1 MTPITGPVELLV
13 ELDRGGELS
22 LGEQLIGSIREAI
35 RAGRLP
41 PGAALPSTRLLAAE
55 LSVSRGLVSEAYS
68 QLAAEGYLSTRQGA
82 PVRVSAA
89 VRAAT
94 QRAPARSLQER
105 FPYHFHPGL
114 PDLASFP
121 RERWVRSL
129 RAALRESPLDALG
142 YGDPRG
148 LPELR
153 DALTD
158 YLGRVRGAAADTE
171 QMTICTGFMQ
181 GFSLACGVLRGHGVE
196 AIALEDPGWHV
207 HRLIAEE
214 SGLRIVP
221 IPVDAEGLRV
231 EDLIASDAAAVVVT
245 PAHQFPTGAILSPS
259 RRALLVEWAEREER
273 LIVEDDYDA
282 EYRYDRVAVGAL
294 QGLAPERV
302 LYIGSASKRLTPGMR
317 LGWML
322 TPSWLGWQIATA
334 KAVHDGGSETM
345 GQLALR
351 DFIVRGELDRH
362 VRRMRTSY
370 QRRREALLEALACH
384 LPDAQVYEPAHPAA
398 GEPAHPAAG
407 EPAHPAAGEPA
418 HPAAGE
424 PAHPAAGLFEL
435 VGLPDG
441 VDEPALIKA
450 AAARGVGMEGLSLH
464 RFAPG
469 GSPGVLLGFGNLSKP
484 AIEQGVR
491 LLSEAYA
498 EVTELAPSSRGRPGR

>member
-1 MTPITGPVELLV
+1 VELLL

-22 LGEQLIGSIREAI
+22 LGEQLAGGIREAI
-35 RAGRLP
+35 RTGRLA
-41 PGAALPSTRLLAAE
+41 PGAALPSTRGLADE
-55 LSVSRGLVSEAYS
+55 LGVSRGLVSEAYS

-94 QRAPARSLQER
+94 QRAPARSLLER
-105 FPYHFHPGL
+105 YPYHFHPGL
-114 PDLASFP
+114 PALESFP
-121 RERWVRSL
+121 RERWVRAL
-129 RAALRESPLDALG
+129 RAALLESPLDALG

-196 AIALEDPGWHV
+196 SIALEDPGWHL
-207 HRLIAEE
+207 HRLIAEQA
-214 SGLRIVP
+214 GLRIVP

-231 EDLIASDAAAVVVT
+231 DQLIESDAAAVVVT

-259 RRALLVEWAEREER
+259 RRAALVEWAEREEL
-273 LIVEDDYDA
+273 LIVEDDFDA

-302 LYIGSASKRLTPGMR
+302 LYIGSASKRLAPGMR

-322 TPSWLGWQIATA
+322 TPSWLTWQLSTA
-334 KAVHDGGSETM
+334 KAVHDGGSEVI

-351 DFIVRGELDRH
+351 EFIVRGELDRH
-362 VRRMRTSY
+362 VRHMRTVY
-370 QRRREALLEALACH
+370 QRRREALLESLARH
-384 LPDAQVYEPAHPAA
+384 LPEARVYEPEPAHPAA
-398 GEPAHPAAG
+398 SEPTR
-407 EPAHPAAGEPA
+407 
-418 HPAAGE
+418 
-424 PAHPAAGLFEL
+424 PAAGLFEL
-435 VGLPDG
+435 VTLPDG
-441 VDEPALIKA
+441 VQEPALLKVA
-450 AAARGVGMEGLSLH
+450 ATRGVGMEGLALH
-464 RFAPG
+464 RFTPG
-469 GSPGVLLGFGNLSKP
+469 GSPGVLLGFGNLSEP

-498 EVTELAPSSRGRPGR
+498 EVTERTPSSRGRPDR

>member
-1 MTPITGPVELLV
+1 M

-41 PGAALPSTRLLAAE
+41 PGAALPSTRGLAAE

-68 QLAAEGYLSTRQGA
+68 QLVAEGYLSTRQGA
-82 PVRVSAA
+82 PVRVRAA

-148 LPELR
+148 LPESR
-153 DALTD
+153 EALTD

-181 GFSLACGVLRGHGVE
+181 GFSLACGVLRGLGVE
-196 AIALEDPGWHV
+196 SIALEDPGWHV

-214 SGLRIVP
+214 AGLQIVP

-231 EDLIASDAAAVVVT
+231 DELIESDAAAVVVT
-245 PAHQFPTGAILSPS
+245 PAHQFPTGAILSPA
-259 RRALLVEWAEREER
+259 RRAALVEWAEREEL
-273 LIVEDDYDA
+273 LIVEDDFDA

-302 LYIGSASKRLTPGMR
+302 LYIGSASKRLAPGMR

-322 TPSWLGWQIATA
+322 TPSWLAWQIAAA
-334 KAVHDGGSETM
+334 KAVHDGGSEVV

-362 VRRMRTSY
+362 VRRMRTHY
-370 QRRREALLEALACH
+370 QRRREALLEALARH
-384 LPDAQVYEPAHPAA
+384 LPDARISDPAR
-398 GEPAHPAAG
+398 
-407 EPAHPAAGEPA
+407 
-418 HPAAGE
+418 
-424 PAHPAAGLFEL
+424 PAAGLFEL
-435 VGLPDG
+435 VMLPDG

-464 RFAPG
+464 RFTPG
-469 GSPGVLLGFGNLSKP
+469 GSPGVLLGFGNLSEP

-491 LLSEAYA
+491 LLADAYA
-498 EVTELAPSSRGRPGR
+498 AAS

>member
-1 MTPITGPVELLV
+1 MSPRTGPVELLL

-22 LGEQLIGSIREAI
+22 LGEQLAGGIRESI
-35 RAGRLP
+35 RAGRLQ
-41 PGAALPSTRLLAAE
+41 PGTALPSTRGMAAD
-55 LSVSRGLVSEAYS
+55 LGVSRGLVSEAYS
-68 QLAAEGYLSTRQGA
+68 QLAAEGYLATRQGA

-94 QRAPARSLQER
+94 QRAPARSLQGR

-153 DALTD
+153 EALTD
-158 YLGRVRGAAADTE
+158 YLARVRGAAADTE

-196 AIALEDPGWHV
+196 SIALEDPGWHI

-214 SGLRIVP
+214 AGLRIVP
-221 IPVDAEGLRV
+221 IPVDAQGLRV
-231 EDLIASDAAAVVVT
+231 DELIASDAAAVVVT
-245 PAHQFPTGAILSPS
+245 PAHQFPTGAVLSPS
-259 RRALLVEWAEREER
+259 RRAALVEWAEREEL
-273 LIVEDDYDA
+273 LIVEDDFDA

-322 TPSWLGWQIATA
+322 MPSWLAWQISAA
-334 KAVHDGGSETM
+334 KAVQDGGSEVM

-362 VRRMRTSY
+362 VRRMRTHY
-370 QRRREALLEALACH
+370 QRRREALLEALARH
-384 LPDAQVYEPAHPAA
+384 LPEARAS
-398 GEPAHPAAG
+398 GT
-407 EPAHPAAGEPA
+407 
-418 HPAAGE
+418 
-424 PAHPAAGLFEL
+424 AAGLFEL

-441 VDEPALIKA
+441 VDEPALLKA

-464 RFAPG
+464 RFTPG
-469 GSPGVLLGFGNLSKP
+469 GPPGVLLGFGNLSEP

-491 LLSEAYA
+491 LLGEAYR
-498 EVTELAPSSRGRPGR
+498 ETGG

>member
-1 MTPITGPVELLV
+1 MGGGPGRIWDGQGRRTQPGGQPRHGEGRFAPPRGHDGPELLV

-22 LGEQLIGSIREAI
+22 LGEQLVGGIREAI
-35 RAGRLP
+35 RAGRLS
-41 PGAALPSTRLLAAE
+41 PGAALPSTRGLAAE
-55 LSVSRGLVSEAYS
+55 LGVSRGLVSEAYS

-82 PVRVSAA
+82 PVTVSAA

-94 QRAPARSLQER
+94 QRPPARSLLES

-121 RERWVRSL
+121 RDRWLRSL

-148 LPELR
+148 QPELR
-153 DALTD
+153 EALTD

-196 AIALEDPGWHV
+196 SIALEDPGWHI
-207 HRLIAEE
+207 HRLIAEQA
-214 SGLRIVP
+214 GLQIVP
-221 IPVDAEGLRV
+221 IPVDAEGLQV
-231 EDLIASDAAAVVVT
+231 DELIKSDAAAVVVT

-259 RRALLVEWAEREER
+259 RRAALVEWAEREEL
-273 LIVEDDYDA
+273 LIVEDDFDA

-322 TPSWLGWQIATA
+322 TPSWLAWQIAAA
-334 KAVHDGGSETM
+334 KAVQDGGSEVV

-362 VRRMRTSY
+362 VRRMRTHY
-370 QRRREALLEALACH
+370 QRRREALLEALTRH
-384 LPDAQVYEPAHPAA
+384 LPEAHTSAA
-398 GEPAHPAAG
+398 
-407 EPAHPAAGEPA
+407 
-418 HPAAGE
+418 
-424 PAHPAAGLFEL
+424 AAGLFEL

-441 VDEPALIKA
+441 IDEPALLKA

-464 RFAPG
+464 RFTPG
-469 GSPGVLLGFGNLSKP
+469 GSPGVLLGFGNLSEP
-484 AIEQGVR
+484 AIEQGIR
-491 LLSEAYA
+491 LLADAYA
-498 EVTELAPSSRGRPGR
+498 AVR

>member
-1 MTPITGPVELLV
+1 MHDWLGGGPGRIWDDGRRSQSRGHDGPELLL

-22 LGEQLIGSIREAI
+22 LGEQLAGGIREAI
-35 RAGRLP
+35 RAGRLQ
-41 PGAALPSTRLLAAE
+41 PGAALPSTRGLAE
-55 LSVSRGLVSEAYS
+55 DLGVSRGLVSEAYS

-89 VRAAT
+89 VRAAS

-114 PDLASFP
+114 PALESFP

-153 DALTD
+153 EALTD
-158 YLGRVRGAAADTE
+158 YLARVRGAAADTE

-181 GFSLACGVLRGHGVE
+181 GFSLACGVLRGLGVE
-196 AIALEDPGWHV
+196 SIALEDPGWHI

-214 SGLRIVP
+214 AGLRIVP

-231 EDLIASDAAAVVVT
+231 DELIASDAAAVVVT
-245 PAHQFPTGAILSPS
+245 PAHQFPTGAVLSPA
-259 RRALLVEWAEREER
+259 RRAALIAWVEREER

-302 LYIGSASKRLTPGMR
+302 LYIGSASKRLAPGMR

-322 TPSWLGWQIATA
+322 TPSWLTWQLSTA
-334 KAVHDGGSETM
+334 KAVHDGGSEVI

-362 VRRMRTSY
+362 VRRMRTIY
-370 QRRREALLEALACH
+370 QRRREALLEALARH
-384 LPDAQVYEPAHPAA
+384 LPAA
-398 GEPAHPAAG
+398 RTSSA
-407 EPAHPAAGEPA
+407 
-418 HPAAGE
+418 
-424 PAHPAAGLFEL
+424 AAGLFVL
-435 VGLPDG
+435 VGLPDS
-441 VDEPALIKA
+441 VDEPELIKA

-464 RFAPG
+464 RFTPD
-469 GSPGVLLGFGNLSKP
+469 GSPALLLGFGNLTEP

-498 EVTELAPSSRGRPGR
+498 EIGG

>member
-1 MTPITGPVELLV
+1 VELLV
-13 ELDRGGELS
+13 ELDRGGELP
-22 LGEQLIGSIREAI
+22 LGEQLVGGIREAI
-35 RAGRLP
+35 HAGRLP
-41 PGAALPSTRLLAAE
+41 PGAALPSTRGLAAE
-55 LSVSRGLVSEAYS
+55 LGVSRGLVSEAYS

-82 PVRVSAA
+82 PVRVRAA
-89 VRAAT
+89 VRTAT

-114 PDLASFP
+114 PALESFP

-129 RAALRESPLDALG
+129 RAAMRESPLDALG

-153 DALTD
+153 EALTD

-181 GFSLACGVLRGHGVE
+181 GFSLACAVLRSHGVE
-196 AIALEDPGWHV
+196 SIALEDPGWHV
-207 HRLIAEE
+207 HRLIAEQE
-214 SGLRIVP
+214 GLRIVP

-231 EDLIASDAAAVVVT
+231 DELIASDAAAVVVT

-259 RRALLVEWAEREER
+259 RRAALVEWAEREEL
-273 LIVEDDYDA
+273 LIVEDDFDA

-302 LYIGSASKRLTPGMR
+302 LYIGSASKRLAPGMR

-322 TPSWLGWQIATA
+322 TPSWLTWQISTA
-334 KAVHDGGSETM
+334 KAVHDGGSEVV

-351 DFIVRGELDRH
+351 DFIARGELDRH
-362 VRRMRTSY
+362 VRRMRALY
-370 QRRREALLEALACH
+370 QGRREDLLEALAKH
-384 LPDAQVYEPAHPAA
+384 LPEARPS
-398 GEPAHPAAG
+398 GS
-407 EPAHPAAGEPA
+407 
-418 HPAAGE
+418 
-424 PAHPAAGLFEL
+424 AAGLFEL

-441 VDEPALIKA
+441 VDEPALIRA
-450 AAARGVGMEGLSLH
+450 AAARGVGIEGLSLH
-464 RFAPG
+464 RFTPSG
-469 GSPGVLLGFGNLSKP
+469 PPGVLLGFGNLSAP

-491 LLSEAYA
+491 LLGEAY
-498 EVTELAPSSRGRPGR
+498 TEIGSRGTGG